1 MALGEAHR
9 TQRAPQAANVPCKPG
24 PSDCALEAEA
34 LEIVL
39 VRHAQPE
46 WEPGG
51 RAVDDP
57 GLTPL
62 GQAQAQCAAEALA
75 DERFDQI
82 FYSPLKRTVETAQP
96 ILERLGQSG
105 QTISWLREMTLA
117 SLEGQTSEQVRDYF
131 SAVHAR
137 ALPQWWEGL
146 PGGESFRH
154 FYERVSGGLE
164 GLLARDHRVAI
175 QEENAHR
182 LWQIPDPDARIL
194 IIAHEGTNAALISHL
209 LGIEPV
215 PWVNLRFSGSW
226 AGISSLHSMEIT
238 GGALFALA
246 YFDRVDHLRS
256 LQHQG
261 AGSGRSAAPRPTAGM
276 D

>member
-1 MALGEAHR
+1 ME
-9 TQRAPQAANVPCKPG
+9 
-24 PSDCALEAEA
+24 EEI

-62 GQAQAQCAAEALA
+62 GKAQAQSAAEALA
-75 DERFDQI
+75 DQRFDQI
-82 FYSPLKRTVETAQP
+82 LYSPLRRTVETAQP
-96 ILERLGQSG
+96 ILEGLGQNG
-105 QTISWLREMTLA
+105 QATSWLREMTLA

-137 ALPQWWEGL
+137 DLSDWWDGL

-164 GLLARDHRVAI
+164 GLLATDHRVAI
-175 QEENAHR
+175 HEDVAHR
-182 LWQIPDPDARIL
+182 LWQIPDPHARIL

-226 AGISSLHSMEIT
+226 AGISCLHSMEVS

-246 YFDRVDHLRS
+246 YFDRVDHLS
-256 LQHQG
+256 SVNPKD

>member
-1 MALGEAHR
+1 M
-9 TQRAPQAANVPCKPG
+9 
-24 PSDCALEAEA
+24 
-34 LEIVL
+34 EIVL

-57 GLTPL
+57 GLTAL
-62 GQAQAQCAAEALA
+62 GKAQAQCAADALA
-75 DERFDQI
+75 GEHFDQI
-82 FYSPLKRTVETAQP
+82 LYSPLRRTVETAEP
-96 ILERLGQSG
+96 ILKRLGKNG
-105 QTISWLREMTLA
+105 AEASWLREMTLA
-117 SLEGQTSEQVRDYF
+117 SLEGQTSKQVRDYF
-131 SAVHAR
+131 ETVHAR
-137 ALPQWWEGL
+137 ALPEWWDGL

-164 GLLARDHRVAI
+164 GLLANDHQVSI
-175 QEENAHR
+175 HQETAHR
-182 LWQIPDPDARIL
+182 LWQVPDSDPRLL

-209 LGIEPV
+209 LGVEPV

-226 AGISSLHSMEIT
+226 AGISRLHSMQIT

-256 LQHQG
+256 LQDEG

>member
-1 MALGEAHR
+1 M
-9 TQRAPQAANVPCKPG
+9 
-24 PSDCALEAEA
+24 
-34 LEIVL
+34 EIVL

-62 GQAQAQCAAEALA
+62 GQAQARCAADALA
-75 DERFDQI
+75 EEQFDQVL
-82 FYSPLKRTVETAQP
+82 YSPLKRTVETAAP
-96 ILERLGQSG
+96 ILERLQQPGVAA
-105 QTISWLREMTLA
+105 SWLQEMTLA
-117 SLEGQTSEQVRDYF
+117 SMQGQTSEEVRAYF
-131 SAVHAR
+131 EAAHTR
-137 ALPQWWEGL
+137 DLQHWWDGL

-164 GLLARDHRVAI
+164 GLLADQHAVSIHSESA
-175 QEENAHR
+175 QR
-182 LWQIPDPDARIL
+182 LWQIPNPKQKIL
-194 IIAHEGTNAALISHL
+194 IIAHEGTNAVLISHL

-226 AGISSLHSMEIT
+226 AGISRLHAMQIT

-246 YFDRVDHLRS
+246 SFDRIDHLHS
-256 LQHQG
+256 LKELG